1 VTDLGP
7 ASGPNKRAKHS
18 EETPQAPAFDF
29 KQKIEEEFKHDDEY
43 MRQEEECQLEHL
55 YNLEKDFGTLSAI
68 DYFRSDDAR
77 QPDSTARAM
86 VESGR
91 RYIKHFKP
99 EVLARVVFA
108 AIVIGGKTL
117 TIYLN
122 SFEELQANKRTQPQ
136 A

>member
-1 VTDLGP
+1 MTDLGP
-7 ASGPNKRAKHS
+7 AAGQNKRAKHG

-29 KQKIEEEFKHDDEY
+29 KQKIEEEFKHDDEF
-43 MRQEEECQLEHL
+43 MRQEVECQLEHL
-55 YNLEKDFGTLSAI
+55 YNLEKDFGTRSAI
-68 DYFRSDDAR
+68 DHFRSDEAR

-91 RYIKHFKP
+91 RYVKLFKP
-99 EVLARVVFA
+99 EQLARVVFA

-117 TIYLN
+117 TLYLN
-122 SFEELQANKRTQPQ
+122 SFEELQANKRTNPQ